1 MLFEPNIKTESINN
15 INITIMGRVQQQFN
29 LSFLIGNEFNELNDN
44 ILSKVDVPISLI
56 LTKGKKIIWQ
66 YWMTA

>member
-15 INITIMGRVQQQFN
+15 INIVIMGRVQQQFN
-29 LSFLIGNEFNELNDN
+29 LSFLIENEFNELNDN

-56 LTKGKKIIWQ
+56 LTKGKKII
-66 YWMTA
+66 

>member
-1 MLFEPNIKTESINN
+1 MVFEPKINIKSIDN
-15 INITIMGRVQQQFN
+15 INTIILGRAEVSFN
-29 LSFLIGNEFNELNDN
+29 LSFLIEKEFNKLNDN

-66 YWMTA
+66 

>member
-56 LTKGKKIIWQ
+56 LTKGKKII
-66 YWMTA
+66 